1 MIRYLIKNNFKLML
15 RNKWVVIVMLL
26 GPILVIAMLSA
37 AFGNMMATYE
47 KTGNFKVGY
56 RIDAGSVFE
65 ENIEDI
71 KKAGSEAGIDFFSY
85 PDGDIQKIVEKNDL
99 AGFLVFADDSYT
111 VYENA
116 DDKNEGKMLE
126 YFMEQVNRGIDA
138 GVRDLMFPET
148 TVSIDKLPAEKLS
161 YMPAISSIDY
171 YGIIEVVYFSWLGIV
186 SVAGVFASEKKNGI
200 EKRFELSG
208 ISSGRLYF
216 ARWIPAVALTA
227 CEMAVTAVLSSFL
240 FGVSW
245 GGYLQSARILLLTIM
260 AAISVGM
267 LLYYIF
273 RNFAVTVIA
282 LFTMVWFMGFF
293 GGSFETYM
301 FSSQPES
308 LKRLSAIYYVN
319 RALVEYSCM
328 GHSDYAVSSMVY
340 VGAVTVICTVL
351 ALLVSRIRKGGE
363 A

>member
-15 RNKWVVIVMLL
+15 RNKWVVIVILL

-37 AFGNMMATYE
+37 AFGDMMAAYE

-56 RIDAGSVFE
+56 RINAGSVFE

-116 DDKNEGKMLE
+116 DDKNEGKTLE

-138 GVRDLMFPET
+138 GVRDLMFPDT
-148 TVSIDKLPAEKLS
+148 TVSIAELPMKKLS
-161 YMPAISSIDY
+161 YMPAISSTDY
-171 YGIIEVVYFSWLGIV
+171 YGIIEVVYFSWMGIV

-200 EKRFELSG
+200 ENRFALSG
-208 ISSGRLYF
+208 ISSGKIYF
-216 ARWIPAVALTA
+216 ARWIPAVILTV
-227 CEMAVTAVLSSFL
+227 CEMAVTVVLSGLL

-245 GGYLQSARILLLTIM
+245 GVHPQSALILLLTIM

-282 LFTMVWFMGFF
+282 LFTLVWFMGFF

-308 LKRLSAIYYVN
+308 LKRLSPIYYAN

-328 GHSDYAVSSMVY
+328 GHSDYAVSSMVCM
-340 VGAVTVICTVL
+340 GIITVICTVL
-351 ALLVSRIRKGGE
+351 ALGVSKIRTGAE

>member
-15 RNKWVVIVMLL
+15 RNKWVVIVILL

-37 AFGNMMATYE
+37 AFGDMMAAYE

-56 RIDAGSVFE
+56 RINAGSVFE

-116 DDKNEGKMLE
+116 DDKNEGKTLE

-138 GVRDLMFPET
+138 GVRDLMFPDT
-148 TVSIDKLPAEKLS
+148 TVSIAELPMKKLS
-161 YMPAISSIDY
+161 YMPAISSTDY
-171 YGIIEVVYFSWLGIV
+171 YGIIEVVYFSWMGIV

-200 EKRFELSG
+200 EN
-208 ISSGRLYF
+208 RL
-216 ARWIPAVALTA
+216 
-227 CEMAVTAVLSSFL
+227 
-240 FGVSW
+240 
-245 GGYLQSARILLLTIM
+245 
-260 AAISVGM
+260 
-267 LLYYIF
+267 
-273 RNFAVTVIA
+273 TVIA
-282 LFTMVWFMGFF
+282 LFTLVWFMGFF

-308 LKRLSAIYYVN
+308 LKRLSPIYYAN

-328 GHSDYAVSSMVY
+328 GHSDYAVSSMVCM
-340 VGAVTVICTVL
+340 GIITVICTVL
-351 ALLVSRIRKGGE
+351 ALGVSKIRKGAE